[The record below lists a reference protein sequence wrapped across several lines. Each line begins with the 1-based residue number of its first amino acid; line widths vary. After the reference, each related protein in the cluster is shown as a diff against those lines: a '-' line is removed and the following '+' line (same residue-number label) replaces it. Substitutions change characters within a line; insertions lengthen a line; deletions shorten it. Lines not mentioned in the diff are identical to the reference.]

1 MIIKKIH
8 IQKFRGF
15 SDIDFQLWAHITA
28 ISGQNG
34 TQKTTILGIISQW
47 FAITDENNP
56 MYWKRPLC
64 GGNFVSSFSEKFKL
78 SAEFDKEWQHEWTY
92 FFCDNMIESFT
103 MQSIVRDRR
112 TGKLRFWK
120 KGDRSEWSW
129 YMQYPVI
136 YLSLKR
142 IYPIWEDIKLREAEN
157 IDFTQ
162 DEINWYHRWYKK
174 ILLLQRENVT
184 SIWYLS
190 TTNKQTTGINT
201 DTYDWKGNSA
211 GQDNV
216 WKILLAIL
224 SFKRLKEEYPD
235 NYKWGILAID
245 ELDATLY
252 PASQIKILEFLHKM
266 TEEYRI
272 QIVFTTHSLTLLE
285 KIEEMR
291 IKKGKKDTTI
301 KLLFLDKVDNKV
313 TIEERWFQYIKH
325 KLEVAL
331 RLEAIHS
338 DKIDIYTEDA
348 EWVLFA
354 KSLLLWT
361 RIIKNLNFVKVN
373 AGWDQYLHW
382 IEKKIPTF
390 LYPNSIIILDGDVSQ
405 SSNNKQK
412 KIKKKRNII
421 YLPWTQSPERL
432 LADFL
437 SNLNDDDQCWENGF
451 SYQLCFSE
459 FLLDEVQESR
469 EKAKRRFN
477 SDIIQSYFTQI
488 LKYWKKQ
495 HKDQVEEFKK
505 SFIEIYNTI
514 IKEKWLSIPLWDI
527 HEVKTN

>member
-1 MIIKKIH
+1 MIIKRIH

-15 SDIDFQLWAHITA
+15 NDVDLELWSHITA
-28 ISGQNG
+28 ISWQNG

-47 FAITDENNP
+47 FAITDENNL
-56 MYWKRPLC
+56 MYWERPLC

-78 SAEFDKEWQHEWTY
+78 SAEFDREWEHEWTY
-92 FFCDNMIESFT
+92 FFCDNSIEPFT

-224 SFKRLKEEYPD
+224 SFKRLKEQYSD
-235 NYKWGILAID
+235 NYRWGILAID

-266 TEEYRI
+266 AENYRI
-272 QIVFTTHSLTLLE
+272 QIVFTTHSLTILE
-285 KIEEMR
+285 KIEEMKSINDYNR
-291 IKKGKKDTTI
+291 ETI
-301 KLLFLDKVDNKV
+301 KSLFLEKIDA
-313 TIEERWFQYIKH
+313 TISIEEKWFQYMKH
-325 KLEVAL
+325 RLEVNL
-331 RLEAIHS
+331 MDSPTDL
-338 DKIDIYTEDA
+338 DKIDIYCEDK
-348 EWVLFA
+348 EWIILA
-354 KSLLLWT
+354 KNLLWRNIT
-361 RIIKNLNFVKVN
+361 RNLNFISVN
-373 AGWDQYLHW
+373 LGCTNYLHL
-382 IEKKIPTF
+382 ITHKVPNF
-390 LYPNSIIILDGDVSQ
+390 LYPNSIIILDWDAE
-405 SSNNKQK
+405 QK
-412 KIKKKRNII
+412 IIRKSKKNRRNII
-421 YLPWTQSPERL
+421 CLPWNQSPEYV
-432 LADFL
+432 LAEFL
-437 SNLNDDDQCWENGF
+437 YNLQDNDPLWTDGLT
-451 SYQLCFSE
+451 SQLCFSE
-459 FLLDEVQESR
+459 YLFEEIRDNRVD
-469 EKAKRRFN
+469 AKNRFR
-477 SDIIQSYFTQI
+477 SDIISRYSSQI
-488 LKYWKKQ
+488 LKRWKENNQ
-495 HKDQVEEFKK
+495 GQVEQFKLDFQK
-505 SFIEIYNTI
+505 IYNEI
-514 IKEKWLSIPLWDI
+514 IKVKWLSIRR
-527 HEVKTN
+527 